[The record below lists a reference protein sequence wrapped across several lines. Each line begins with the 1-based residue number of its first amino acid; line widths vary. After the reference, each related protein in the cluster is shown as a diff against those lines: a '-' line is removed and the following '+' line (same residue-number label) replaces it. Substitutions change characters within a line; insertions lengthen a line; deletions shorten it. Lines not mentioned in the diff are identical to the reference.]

1 VNPDNVRILIACGF
15 FMLLVFLRLE
25 AEKFGAAEFDEP
37 GRRKTGP
44 WTRVSWYVIGLAL
57 LTVIYVVHPSSHGVL
72 LLVPGR
78 KLDVLAFGAILAL
91 IGLGQAAAFARYNY
105 GYLRLPAGP
114 AYPGAALNSVVTAVI
129 DEAAFR
135 GALLGTLVA
144 IGVPGVLAVL
154 FSTLAYV
161 LATRLATRR
170 RHPYTLVLAIGMGL
184 AFGIVTLITNGIGAA
199 IVGHA
204 VTSFAVFVCTGHA
217 GQVQPVGAEPE
228 DVESRNMLPEGWE
241 DARRPSK
248 AGRGAEPRDFAGLIE
263 ESGFSDRT
271 ERHGTGGGKA
281 KKTVW
286 VRFAGRPSGGTKGK
300 RRHDLG

>member
-1 VNPDNVRILIACGF
+1 MNPDNVRILIAAGF

-37 GRRKTGP
+37 NRRKTGP
-44 WTRVSWYVIGLAL
+44 WTRTSWYAIGLAL
-57 LTVIYVVHPSSHGVL
+57 LAAIYVVHPSSSHTLFLVL
-72 LLVPGR
+72 GR
-78 KLDVLAFGAILAL
+78 KLDVLAFGAILAVV
-91 IGLGQAAAFARYNY
+91 GLGQAAAFARYNY

-114 AYPGAALNSVVTAVI
+114 AYPGAALNSIATAVI

-135 GALLGTLVA
+135 GVLLGTMVA
-144 IGVPGVLAVL
+144 LGVPGVLGVL
-154 FSTLAYV
+154 LSTLAYV

-170 RHPYTLVLAIGMGL
+170 RHPYTLALVIGMGL
-184 AFGIVTLITNGIGAA
+184 VFGVVTLITNGIGAA

-217 GQVQPVGAEPE
+217 GQVQPIGAEPE
-228 DVESRNMLPEGWE
+228 EIESRNMLPEGWE

-248 AGRGAEPRDFAGLIE
+248 PGRGAEPRDFAGVIE

-271 ERHGTGGGKA
+271 GRHTADGRRP
-281 KKTVW
+281 KTVW
-286 VRFAGRPSGGTKGK
+286 VRFAGRPSGRPKGK

>member
-1 VNPDNVRILIACGF
+1 VNPDNVRILIASGF

-37 GRRKTGP
+37 SRRKTGP
-44 WTRVSWYVIGLAL
+44 WTRLSWYGIGLAL
-57 LTVIYVVHPSSHGVL
+57 LAVIYVVHPSAHGVL

-78 KLDVLAFGAILAL
+78 KLEVLAFGAILAL
-91 IGLGQAAAFARYNY
+91 VGLGQAAAFARYNY

-114 AYPGAALNSVVTAVI
+114 AYPGAALNSVATAVI

-135 GALLGTLVA
+135 GALLGTMVA
-144 IGVPGVLAVL
+144 VGVPGILAVL
-154 FSTLAYV
+154 LSTAAYV

-170 RHPYTLVLAIGMGL
+170 RHPYTLVLAVVMGL
-184 AFGIVTLITNGIGAA
+184 AFGSVTLITNGIGAA

-217 GQVQPVGAEPE
+217 GQVQPMGAEPE
-228 DVESRNMLPEGWE
+228 DIESRNMLPEGWE

-271 ERHGTGGGKA
+271 GRHAADGRKS

-286 VRFAGRPSGGTKGK
+286 VRFAGRPSGRPKEK
-300 RRHDLG
+300 RRRDLG